1 MSSYDD
7 MLMGK
12 VDTSYQD
19 KMLGNIKKQNK
30 RNEEKGTPNREAFNR
45 GFTNP
50 IETGLTKS
58 GIQFMDMINYPHLEE
73 IADRNGGDP
82 EKIYEEFKEQTKNN
96 QWKNSELRRKGI
108 ETIKKNR
115 EERQKFT
122 DTSTI
127 TGKGIMIA
135 ENVLEGIASP
145 SNWVNPNGFIT
156 GLAWDLV
163 QGFIDT
169 TWEKTEIE
177 GKDFSDLNNDDLKD
191 YAVGVGTTVALHGVT
206 KGISKGVSK
215 LTEKSST
222 SNINNVTSN
231 TESIK
236 VNEPKTP
243 LEAIK
248 KEVDTHGAGAT
259 NPKAI
264 IEIAERIE
272 NRETIGLERGK
283 NFSGEVEDFYNNV
296 TEKRLNELHKI
307 ETAERNLQNNITTN
321 TEFAD
326 KVGIKTKTTTD
337 GDVYMAK
344 TISKTLKPIKNKIE
358 LNGKQLHGEYLGSLA
373 QLHIE
378 KGGNGN
384 FSRLGDLNEL
394 IVNEHGITGKTFKS
408 MLRGDADLPETLIPY
423 ANEYRKVANEYV
435 NLKYGNN
442 LSDKG
447 YNFDIVYN
455 KNSAMS
461 NLKMALDSDNLEVKS
476 NTVKG
481 VLNNENRNVYL
492 TETEAIKYGVGE
504 KAGVYEL
511 DDHSIIEKLRNDI
524 NATTKDVKSM
534 GDGKLVDYESKTWKD
549 VVTQNAPL
557 EDKANYFEI
566 KEVKEN
572 LFKNLESI
580 QNELELLEIKIENKE
595 NFIKEK
601 KLKGIEHKIDKT
613 YNSIAR
619 KEESIA
625 NKILSEKSVS
635 IKDGELI
642 DKNLALIETL
652 NDELDRLE
660 KVKEDYLKDNNIK
673 EAFTATEEK
682 IINSNEEK
690 IKKLKDTREKLLD
703 KQDDLK
709 VYTSDEVNS
718 FITDYET
725 RAYNWMDEVLDGMN
739 VEVDPTLAINR
750 LYQNVINEKS
760 GFSMLQNKLKGNIDR
775 LAVMTE
781 ETTDT
786 AQQMFFQNNKTLKKS
801 LEDEANNLFMIT
813 PEITVKKFSELT
825 PTGKAMY
832 FLRNLAMYKYLSN
845 LNYLKESATN
855 KQLINSGA
863 IDLGFRRRVNFLESQ
878 KEMIRATKTV
888 AKKYNDLKNI
898 DLDKIGNIKSKLQME
913 AYIDKVMETQV
924 NMSGYKVSNFFKNMG
939 EIGAKGQTASDVQR
953 VAMSEWF
960 TSNAMV
966 DEFTKMKFDEITP
979 SMKQV
984 LFDNGIDD
992 AIKFKA
998 VQEEIKNIGGVT
1010 NYIDFIKNPENQ
1022 SVINNLHSQFT
1033 DIMGKQLNAYDGKSI
1048 RIMANSKIGELWA
1061 KTNTMFR
1068 MYNMNILSRTLDRLT
1083 TYVDS
1088 DGFTRYRFLKDG
1100 HFSLT
1105 NTFNGI
1111 TKGRVGAR
1119 VFNAGSTALET
1130 ATLVY
1135 GINWATGKITGTT
1148 ADEIT
1153 EAKIEALMNGE
1164 FGDTIIDVV
1173 KTGLIDNIGLDITM
1187 GGENVISSFF
1197 RNNFAG
1203 LKRDMSSSLSPVEKI
1218 IYGTMYLVSPNV
1230 ISRGI
1235 DNIKFEKNIPNR
1247 LTTSNEYTKEL
1258 WKYKYKEEAEREQA
1272 EGLLP
1277 LEKSIIGVLG
1287 GTYYLGKS
1295 LFDKVMNEKT
1305 DYQSYYERN
1314 PEKAEKFGTFEDDA
1328 PVEAKIALASGI
1340 MELQE
1345 YAVRNEKLDEILVAS
1360 ESIEEREQELSKMG
1374 MDWKTQISKM
1384 TPKEKKAF
1392 HIVMSFAQIET
1403 PETIILAMNEF
1414 NELKTREEKIN
1425 FLNSFILEDK
1435 TEEYNQFIDDV
1446 IANDKKYEELKY
1458 RDYSDDTEGY
1468 LEFLKTL
1475 RNEF

>member
-177 GKDFSDLNNDDLKD
+177 GKDFSDFNNDDLKD

-231 TESIK
+231 IESIK
-236 VNEPKTP
+236 ANEPKTP

-321 TEFAD
+321 TEFAN

-394 IVNEHGITGKTFKS
+394 IVNEHDITGKTFKS
-408 MLRGDADLPETLIPY
+408 MIRGDVDLPENLIPY

-461 NLKMALDSDNLEVKS
+461 NLKMALDSDNLEVKA

-511 DDHSIIEKLRNDI
+511 NDHSIIEKLRNDI

-572 LFKNLESI
+572 LVSEIKKLSDTDKITALEE
-580 QNELELLEIKIENKE
+580 ELELYNTDEIN
-595 NFIKEK
+595 NFIE
-601 KLKGIEHKIDKT
+601 
-613 YNSIAR
+613 
-619 KEESIA
+619 
-625 NKILSEKSVS
+625 
-635 IKDGELI
+635 
-642 DKNLALIETL
+642 
-652 NDELDRLE
+652 
-660 KVKEDYLKDNNIK
+660 
-673 EAFTATEEK
+673 
-682 IINSNEEK
+682 
-690 IKKLKDTREKLLD
+690 
-703 KQDDLK
+703 
-709 VYTSDEVNS
+709 
-718 FITDYET
+718 DYET

-825 PTGKAMY
+825 PTGKTMY
-832 FLRNLAMYKYLSN
+832 NIRNLAMFKYLLSG
-845 LNYLKESATN
+845 NYLKESATN

-878 KEMIRATKTV
+878 KEMIRATKIV

-924 NMSGYKVSNFFKNMG
+924 NMSGYKASNFFKNMG

-998 VQEEIKNIGGVT
+998 VQDEIKNIGGVT

-1048 RIMANSKIGELWA
+1048 QIMANSKIGELWA

>member
-30 RNEEKGTPNREAFNR
+30 KNEEKGTPNREAFNR
-45 GFTNP
+45 GFINP

-215 LTEKSST
+215 LTEKSSA

-321 TEFAD
+321 TEFAN

-408 MLRGDADLPETLIPY
+408 MIRGDVDLPENLIPY

-461 NLKMALDSDNLEVKS
+461 NLKMALDSDNLEVKA

-572 LFKNLESI
+572 LVSEIKKLSDTDKITALEE
-580 QNELELLEIKIENKE
+580 ELELYNTDEIN
-595 NFIKEK
+595 NFIE
-601 KLKGIEHKIDKT
+601 
-613 YNSIAR
+613 
-619 KEESIA
+619 
-625 NKILSEKSVS
+625 
-635 IKDGELI
+635 
-642 DKNLALIETL
+642 
-652 NDELDRLE
+652 
-660 KVKEDYLKDNNIK
+660 
-673 EAFTATEEK
+673 
-682 IINSNEEK
+682 
-690 IKKLKDTREKLLD
+690 
-703 KQDDLK
+703 
-709 VYTSDEVNS
+709 
-718 FITDYET
+718 DYET
-725 RAYNWMDEVLDGMN
+725 RAYNWMDGVLDGMN
-739 VEVDPTLAINR
+739 VEVDPTVAINR

-760 GFSMLQNKLKGNIDR
+760 GFNMLQNKLKGNIDR

-825 PTGKAMY
+825 PTGKIMY
-832 FLRNLAMYKYLSN
+832 GFRNLAMYKYLSN

-1048 RIMANSKIGELWA
+1048 QIMANSKIGELWA

-1135 GINWATGKITGTT
+1135 GINWATGKLTGTT
-1148 ADEIT
+1148 TDEIT
-1153 EAKIEALMNGE
+1153 EAKIEALMSGE
-1164 FGDTIIDVV
+1164 LGDTIIDVV
-1173 KTGLIDNIGLDITM
+1173 KTGLIDNTGLDITM

-1197 RNNFAG
+1197 RNNFTG

-1305 DYQSYYERN
+1305 DYQSYFERN
-1314 PEKAEKFGTFEDDA
+1314 PEKAERFGTFEDDA

>member
-177 GKDFSDLNNDDLKD
+177 GKDFSDFNNDDLKD

-231 TESIK
+231 IESIK
-236 VNEPKTP
+236 ANEPKTP

-321 TEFAD
+321 TEFAN

-408 MLRGDADLPETLIPY
+408 MIRGDVDLPENLIPY

-461 NLKMALDSDNLEVKS
+461 NLKMALDSDNLEVKA

-511 DDHSIIEKLRNDI
+511 NDHSIIEKLRNDI

-572 LFKNLESI
+572 LVSEIKKLSDTDKITALEE
-580 QNELELLEIKIENKE
+580 ELELYNTDEIN
-595 NFIKEK
+595 NFIE
-601 KLKGIEHKIDKT
+601 
-613 YNSIAR
+613 
-619 KEESIA
+619 
-625 NKILSEKSVS
+625 
-635 IKDGELI
+635 
-642 DKNLALIETL
+642 
-652 NDELDRLE
+652 
-660 KVKEDYLKDNNIK
+660 
-673 EAFTATEEK
+673 
-682 IINSNEEK
+682 
-690 IKKLKDTREKLLD
+690 
-703 KQDDLK
+703 
-709 VYTSDEVNS
+709 
-718 FITDYET
+718 DYET

-825 PTGKAMY
+825 PTGKTMY
-832 FLRNLAMYKYLSN
+832 NIRNLAMFKYLLSG
-845 LNYLKESATN
+845 NYLKESATN

-878 KEMIRATKTV
+878 KEMIRATKIV

-924 NMSGYKVSNFFKNMG
+924 NMSGYKASNFFKNMG

-1048 RIMANSKIGELWA
+1048 QIMANSKIGELWA

-1135 GINWATGKITGTT
+1135 GINWATGKLTGTT
-1148 ADEIT
+1148 TDEIT
-1153 EAKIEALMNGE
+1153 EAKIEALMSGE
-1164 FGDTIIDVV
+1164 LGDTIIDVV
-1173 KTGLIDNIGLDITM
+1173 KTGLIDNTGLDITM

-1197 RNNFAG
+1197 RNNFTG

-1218 IYGTMYLVSPNV
+1218 IYGAMYLVSPNV

-1305 DYQSYYERN
+1305 DYQSYFERN
-1314 PEKAEKFGTFEDDA
+1314 PEKAERFGTFEDDA

>member
-177 GKDFSDLNNDDLKD
+177 GKDFSDFNNDDLKD

-231 TESIK
+231 IESIK
-236 VNEPKTP
+236 ANEPKTP

-321 TEFAD
+321 TEFAN

-408 MLRGDADLPETLIPY
+408 MIRGDVDLPENLIPY

-461 NLKMALDSDNLEVKS
+461 NLKMALDSDNLEVKA

-511 DDHSIIEKLRNDI
+511 NDHSIIEKLRNDI

-572 LFKNLESI
+572 LVSEIKKLSDTDKITALEE
-580 QNELELLEIKIENKE
+580 ELELYNTDEIN
-595 NFIKEK
+595 NFIE
-601 KLKGIEHKIDKT
+601 
-613 YNSIAR
+613 
-619 KEESIA
+619 
-625 NKILSEKSVS
+625 
-635 IKDGELI
+635 
-642 DKNLALIETL
+642 
-652 NDELDRLE
+652 
-660 KVKEDYLKDNNIK
+660 
-673 EAFTATEEK
+673 
-682 IINSNEEK
+682 
-690 IKKLKDTREKLLD
+690 
-703 KQDDLK
+703 
-709 VYTSDEVNS
+709 
-718 FITDYET
+718 DYET

-825 PTGKAMY
+825 PTGKTMY
-832 FLRNLAMYKYLSN
+832 NIRNLAMFKYLLSG
-845 LNYLKESATN
+845 NYLKESATN

-878 KEMIRATKTV
+878 KEMIRATKIV

-924 NMSGYKVSNFFKNMG
+924 NMSGYKASNFFKNMG

-1048 RIMANSKIGELWA
+1048 QIMANSKIGELWA

-1135 GINWATGKITGTT
+1135 GINWATGKLTGTT
-1148 ADEIT
+1148 TDEIT
-1153 EAKIEALMNGE
+1153 EAKIEALMSGE
-1164 FGDTIIDVV
+1164 LGDTIIDVV
-1173 KTGLIDNIGLDITM
+1173 KTGLIDNTGLDITM

-1197 RNNFAG
+1197 RNNFTG

-1305 DYQSYYERN
+1305 DYQSYFERN
-1314 PEKAEKFGTFEDDA
+1314 PEKAERFGTFEDDA

>member
-30 RNEEKGTPNREAFNR
+30 KNEEKGTPNREAFNR
-45 GFTNP
+45 GFINP

-177 GKDFSDLNNDDLKD
+177 GKDFSDFNNDDLKD

-231 TESIK
+231 IESIK
-236 VNEPKTP
+236 ANEPKTP

-321 TEFAD
+321 TEFAN

-408 MLRGDADLPETLIPY
+408 MIRGDVDLPENLIPY

-461 NLKMALDSDNLEVKS
+461 NLKMALDSDNLEVKA

-511 DDHSIIEKLRNDI
+511 NDHSIIEKLRNDI

-572 LFKNLESI
+572 LVSEIKKLSDTDKITALEE
-580 QNELELLEIKIENKE
+580 ELELYNTDEIN
-595 NFIKEK
+595 NFIE
-601 KLKGIEHKIDKT
+601 
-613 YNSIAR
+613 
-619 KEESIA
+619 
-625 NKILSEKSVS
+625 
-635 IKDGELI
+635 
-642 DKNLALIETL
+642 
-652 NDELDRLE
+652 
-660 KVKEDYLKDNNIK
+660 
-673 EAFTATEEK
+673 
-682 IINSNEEK
+682 
-690 IKKLKDTREKLLD
+690 
-703 KQDDLK
+703 
-709 VYTSDEVNS
+709 
-718 FITDYET
+718 DYET

-825 PTGKAMY
+825 PTGKTMY
-832 FLRNLAMYKYLSN
+832 NIRNLAMFKYLLSG
-845 LNYLKESATN
+845 NYLKESATN

-878 KEMIRATKTV
+878 KEMIRATKIV

-924 NMSGYKVSNFFKNMG
+924 NMSGYKASNFFKNMG

-1048 RIMANSKIGELWA
+1048 QIMANSKIGELWA

-1135 GINWATGKITGTT
+1135 GINWATGKLTGTT
-1148 ADEIT
+1148 TDEIT
-1153 EAKIEALMNGE
+1153 EAKIEALMSGE
-1164 FGDTIIDVV
+1164 LGDTIIDVV
-1173 KTGLIDNIGLDITM
+1173 KTGLIDNTGLDITM

-1197 RNNFAG
+1197 RNNFTG

-1305 DYQSYYERN
+1305 DYQSYFERN
-1314 PEKAEKFGTFEDDA
+1314 PEKAERFGTFEDDA

>member
-177 GKDFSDLNNDDLKD
+177 GKDFSDFNNDDLKD

-231 TESIK
+231 IESIK

-321 TEFAD
+321 TEFAN

-408 MLRGDADLPETLIPY
+408 MLRGDVDLPETLIPY

-534 GDGKLVDYESKTWKD
+534 GDGKLVGYESKTWKD

-572 LFKNLESI
+572 LVSEIKKLSDTDKITALEE
-580 QNELELLEIKIENKE
+580 ELELYNTDEIN
-595 NFIKEK
+595 NFIE
-601 KLKGIEHKIDKT
+601 
-613 YNSIAR
+613 
-619 KEESIA
+619 
-625 NKILSEKSVS
+625 
-635 IKDGELI
+635 
-642 DKNLALIETL
+642 
-652 NDELDRLE
+652 
-660 KVKEDYLKDNNIK
+660 
-673 EAFTATEEK
+673 
-682 IINSNEEK
+682 
-690 IKKLKDTREKLLD
+690 
-703 KQDDLK
+703 
-709 VYTSDEVNS
+709 
-718 FITDYET
+718 DYET
-725 RAYNWMDEVLDGMN
+725 RAYNWMDGVLDGMN
-739 VEVDPTLAINR
+739 VEVEPTVAINR

-760 GFSMLQNKLKGNIDR
+760 GFNMLQNKLKGNIDR

-825 PTGKAMY
+825 PTGKTMY
-832 FLRNLAMYKYLSN
+832 NIRNLAMFKYLLSG
-845 LNYLKESATN
+845 NYLKESATN

-878 KEMIRATKTV
+878 KEMIRATKIV

-924 NMSGYKVSNFFKNMG
+924 NMSGYKASNFFKNMG

-998 VQEEIKNIGGVT
+998 VQDEIKNIGGVT

-1048 RIMANSKIGELWA
+1048 QIMANSKIGELWA

-1277 LEKSIIGVLG
+1277 LEKSIVGVLG
-1287 GTYYLGKS
+1287 GTYHLGKS
-1295 LFDKVMNEKT
+1295 LFDKIMNEKT

-1314 PEKAEKFGTFEDDA
+1314 PEKAENFGTFEDDA

>member
-1 MSSYDD
+1 
-7 MLMGK
+7 
-12 VDTSYQD
+12 
-19 KMLGNIKKQNK
+19 
-30 RNEEKGTPNREAFNR
+30 
-45 GFTNP
+45 
-50 IETGLTKS
+50 
-58 GIQFMDMINYPHLEE
+58 
-73 IADRNGGDP
+73 
-82 EKIYEEFKEQTKNN
+82 
-96 QWKNSELRRKGI
+96 
-108 ETIKKNR
+108 
-115 EERQKFT
+115 
-122 DTSTI
+122 
-127 TGKGIMIA
+127 
-135 ENVLEGIASP
+135 
-145 SNWVNPNGFIT
+145 
-156 GLAWDLV
+156 
-163 QGFIDT
+163 
-169 TWEKTEIE
+169 
-177 GKDFSDLNNDDLKD
+177 
-191 YAVGVGTTVALHGVT
+191 
-206 KGISKGVSK
+206 
-215 LTEKSST
+215 
-222 SNINNVTSN
+222 
-231 TESIK
+231 
-236 VNEPKTP
+236 
-243 LEAIK
+243 
-248 KEVDTHGAGAT
+248 
-259 NPKAI
+259 
-264 IEIAERIE
+264 
-272 NRETIGLERGK
+272 
-283 NFSGEVEDFYNNV
+283 
-296 TEKRLNELHKI
+296 
-307 ETAERNLQNNITTN
+307 
-321 TEFAD
+321 
-326 KVGIKTKTTTD
+326 
-337 GDVYMAK
+337 
-344 TISKTLKPIKNKIE
+344 
-358 LNGKQLHGEYLGSLA
+358 
-373 QLHIE
+373 
-378 KGGNGN
+378 
-384 FSRLGDLNEL
+384 
-394 IVNEHGITGKTFKS
+394 
-408 MLRGDADLPETLIPY
+408 
-423 ANEYRKVANEYV
+423 
-435 NLKYGNN
+435 
-442 LSDKG
+442 
-447 YNFDIVYN
+447 
-455 KNSAMS
+455 
-461 NLKMALDSDNLEVKS
+461 
-476 NTVKG
+476 
-481 VLNNENRNVYL
+481 
-492 TETEAIKYGVGE
+492 
-504 KAGVYEL
+504 
-511 DDHSIIEKLRNDI
+511 
-524 NATTKDVKSM
+524 
-534 GDGKLVDYESKTWKD
+534 
-549 VVTQNAPL
+549 
-557 EDKANYFEI
+557 
-566 KEVKEN
+566 
-572 LFKNLESI
+572 
-580 QNELELLEIKIENKE
+580 
-595 NFIKEK
+595 
-601 KLKGIEHKIDKT
+601 
-613 YNSIAR
+613 
-619 KEESIA
+619 
-625 NKILSEKSVS
+625 
-635 IKDGELI
+635 
-642 DKNLALIETL
+642 
-652 NDELDRLE
+652 
-660 KVKEDYLKDNNIK
+660 
-673 EAFTATEEK
+673 
-682 IINSNEEK
+682 
-690 IKKLKDTREKLLD
+690 
-703 KQDDLK
+703 
-709 VYTSDEVNS
+709 
-718 FITDYET
+718 
-725 RAYNWMDEVLDGMN
+725 
-739 VEVDPTLAINR
+739 
-750 LYQNVINEKS
+750 
-760 GFSMLQNKLKGNIDR
+760 
-775 LAVMTE
+775 
-781 ETTDT
+781 
-786 AQQMFFQNNKTLKKS
+786 
-801 LEDEANNLFMIT
+801 
-813 PEITVKKFSELT
+813 
-825 PTGKAMY
+825 
-832 FLRNLAMYKYLSN
+832 
-845 LNYLKESATN
+845 
-855 KQLINSGA
+855 
-863 IDLGFRRRVNFLESQ
+863 
-878 KEMIRATKTV
+878 
-888 AKKYNDLKNI
+888 
-898 DLDKIGNIKSKLQME
+898 
-913 AYIDKVMETQV
+913 METQV
-924 NMSGYKVSNFFKNMG
+924 NMSGYKASNFFKNMG

-1048 RIMANSKIGELWA
+1048 QIMANSKIGELWA

-1135 GINWATGKITGTT
+1135 GINWATGKLTGTT
-1148 ADEIT
+1148 TDEIT
-1153 EAKIEALMNGE
+1153 EAKIEALMSGE
-1164 FGDTIIDVV
+1164 LGDTIIDVV
-1173 KTGLIDNIGLDITM
+1173 KTGLIDNTGLDITM

-1197 RNNFAG
+1197 RNNFTG

>member
-177 GKDFSDLNNDDLKD
+177 GKDFSDFNNDDLKD

-231 TESIK
+231 IESIK
-236 VNEPKTP
+236 ANEPKTP

-321 TEFAD
+321 TEFAN

-408 MLRGDADLPETLIPY
+408 MIRGDVDLPENLIPY

-572 LFKNLESI
+572 LVSEIKKLSDTDKITALEE
-580 QNELELLEIKIENKE
+580 ELELYNTDEIN
-595 NFIKEK
+595 NFIE
-601 KLKGIEHKIDKT
+601 
-613 YNSIAR
+613 
-619 KEESIA
+619 
-625 NKILSEKSVS
+625 
-635 IKDGELI
+635 
-642 DKNLALIETL
+642 
-652 NDELDRLE
+652 
-660 KVKEDYLKDNNIK
+660 
-673 EAFTATEEK
+673 
-682 IINSNEEK
+682 
-690 IKKLKDTREKLLD
+690 
-703 KQDDLK
+703 
-709 VYTSDEVNS
+709 
-718 FITDYET
+718 DYET
-725 RAYNWMDEVLDGMN
+725 RAYNWMDGVLDGMN

-825 PTGKAMY
+825 PTGKTMY
-832 FLRNLAMYKYLSN
+832 NIRNLAMFKYLLSG
-845 LNYLKESATN
+845 NYLKESATN

-878 KEMIRATKTV
+878 KEMIRATKIV

-913 AYIDKVMETQV
+913 AYINKVMETQV

-998 VQEEIKNIGGVT
+998 VQDEIKNIGGVT